1 MWTTGR
7 ESDMQNRQNKGSKE
21 HETEKNYRLTLI
33 LLDYIEDDPSSRRK
47 VATGGGE
54 GVGDTHAAASR
65 HF

>member
-1 MWTTGR
+1 
-7 ESDMQNRQNKGSKE
+7 MQNRQNKGSKE